1 MAEHRLRCTAVFLL
15 LALVAAGTS
24 EDAAVGAA
32 ADAYAQ
38 LESSSS
44 HPTMQPPT
52 QLTELTP
59 FAGGD
64 DGWERMSITSSVDR
78 MMGNVQDDSE
88 DNDYVSDDF
97 ESDDFSDEDDEE
109 DSETRE
115 KKEYDDESES
125 AEDKW
130 NDTSMED
137 GDEDTFDYAPI
148 TKEEDPLIAE
158 VLPPSVVNANR
169 KKAQRQEAQREMAAL
184 KKPSTD
190 MMDNPL
196 IDEKLKKQIKKEM
209 GEPISKSK
217 EEKDI
222 EQDVKKVLLGEKSHT
237 MELEKELAKAKS
249 QAAAAEKRQ
258 RKLERALRAAATTK
272 VKKKASESVRKK
284 KEAKMS
290 KSEKKFSHMVIT
302 TGKHHPLA
310 LKMRTRLRQRPRIQ
324 LSPSRVPPRRRKNR
338 RRRRRRRPKRRP
350 RRSRRL

>member
-1 MAEHRLRCTAVFLL
+1 MGDPSISTKKGVPLFSENAEMAEHRLRCTAVFLL

-115 KKEYDDESES
+115 EKEYDDESES

-169 KKAQRQEAQREMAAL
+169 KKAQRQEAQREKAAL

-196 IDEKLKKQIKKEM
+196 IDEKLKK
-209 GEPISKSK
+209 
-217 EEKDI
+217 
-222 EQDVKKVLLGEKSHT
+222 
-237 MELEKELAKAKS
+237 
-249 QAAAAEKRQ
+249 
-258 RKLERALRAAATTK
+258 ALRAAATTK
-272 VKKKASESVRKK
+272 VKKMPLSLSARRK
-284 KEAKMS
+284 
-290 KSEKKFSHMVIT
+290 
-302 TGKHHPLA
+302 
-310 LKMRTRLRQRPRIQ
+310 RLRCP
-324 LSPSRVPPRRRKNR
+324 N
-338 RRRRRRRPKRRP
+338 
-350 RRSRRL
+350 